1 MTSALKKAAEK
12 EAFNECLELNS
23 SRDRLK
29 QRERGW
35 SGSVLYPE
43 TYRSVII
50 LKKRLFK
57 CVGGCGRFENYST
70 IHFLRFVTSI
80 QTTS

>member
-29 QRERGW
+29 QREREADLALCCTRRHRG
-35 SGSVLYPE
+35 VLL
-43 TYRSVII
+43 S
-50 LKKRLFK
+50 
-57 CVGGCGRFENYST
+57 
-70 IHFLRFVTSI
+70 
-80 QTTS
+80 